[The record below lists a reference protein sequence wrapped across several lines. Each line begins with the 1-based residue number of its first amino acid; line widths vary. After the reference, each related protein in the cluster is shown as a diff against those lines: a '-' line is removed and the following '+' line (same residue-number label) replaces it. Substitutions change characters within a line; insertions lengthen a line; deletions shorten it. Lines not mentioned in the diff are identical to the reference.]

1 MHITKHTSMPPRT
14 TSKKKNRSLRRRNS
28 VRKQLNFAGKKKSP
42 NRNRAS
48 YKVHSRKGKN
58 ILALLERT
66 LSPRKY
72 RSSTVDEFNTD
83 IMLRQLW
90 YKRENI
96 LDKKDNNEETSEL
109 ERDYRNHGRKLYP
122 EINDDD
128 SLTFVGLMAFFNE
141 NIEIK
146 NKEIAENFKTLIEEK
161 RKVALKVCVYK
172 LFGKQHTYPK
182 INRPWLFDNIAI
194 QVFDSG
200 VDNDD
205 EEREIYETQIQDFW
219 NGCDVI
225 LEVLLRNES
234 QNKSCFIFYKSTGP
248 TAWFI
253 NYEMNPAFLPPTVNA
268 HTPGPPGFRRQNA
281 FEV

>member
-1 MHITKHTSMPPRT
+1 MPPRT

-28 VRKQLNFAGKKKSP
+28 VRKQLNFSVKKKSP

-48 YKVHSRKGKN
+48 YKVHSRKGQN

-72 RSSTVDEFNTD
+72 RSCTVDEFNTD

-90 YKRENI
+90 YKRKNI

-122 EINDDD
+122 EINDYD

-141 NIEIK
+141 NIGIK
-146 NKEIAENFKTLIEEK
+146 NKEIAEKFKTLIEEK
-161 RKVALKVCVYK
+161 RKVALKVGVYK
-172 LFGKQHTYPK
+172 LFGNQHTFPK
-182 INRPWLFDNIAI
+182 RNKPWLFDNIAI
-194 QVFDSG
+194 QVFNSG
-200 VDNDD
+200 VDNDY
-205 EEREIYETQIQDFW
+205 EERAKYETQLQDFW

-225 LEVLLRNES
+225 LEVLLPENEP
-234 QNKSCFIFYKSTGP
+234 CFIFYKSTDRP
-248 TAWFI
+248 TVWFI
-253 NYEMNPAFLPPTVNA
+253 NYEMNPAFLLPTVNA
-268 HTPGPPGFRRQNA
+268 HIGLSRQNA